1 MSEAGS
7 RRLALALLLALA
19 ASFVVLH
26 GQLARGARFVPDDL
40 CQRANVVAYGALGSQ
55 RILYATWSG
64 RWVSNGMVASA
75 MTVLRDA
82 KGSFPFALAL
92 LAFAVAT
99 TWIVTG
105 ALLGARVRPALR
117 PLLAIVTVALLFFAT
132 PHRGD
137 SWFFVFCALENVVP
151 LAAALLALACARHA
165 GERSWLVVPGAFLAA
180 VATAGHESVALPVL
194 ATGGCVLAVA
204 ALHERHDAR
213 LRAGATILAVA
224 ALSFAISAASPGSS
238 RRLAQMPHT
247 PFLPALWSAVTL
259 GPGVLLGIA
268 REAAAPLVTTL
279 LAWAVAASVLAP
291 ADPRAAALPLRRVLA
306 VVAGALLLAPLV
318 GVVATFPGW
327 YSLGEPPP
335 TRAQLVL
342 AVFLVAAAV
351 AIGAALG
358 AALRGRGV
366 AEELLVAMLAV
377 AVLRVGIDEVPRMR
391 ADIAT
396 AHRYAE
402 AYDARVALLRAL
414 PRTPSRDPVLLEP
427 LPPSGVLRSAE
438 IGSDDP
444 GAFENR
450 CLRRMLG
457 VTHPLLRA
465 KDAAASSG

>member
-7 RRLALALLLALA
+7 RRLALAALLALA
-19 ASFVVLH
+19 ATFVGLH
-26 GQLARGARFVPDDL
+26 FQLARGARFVPDDL
-40 CQRANVVAYGALGSQ
+40 CQRANVAAFGALASQ

-75 MTVLRDA
+75 MTVLRDV

-92 LAFAVAT
+92 LGFAVAT

-105 ALLGARVRPALR
+105 ALLRDRIRAALR
-117 PLLAIVTVALLFFAT
+117 PLLAIVTVALLFCAT

-151 LAAALLALACARHA
+151 LGAVLLALACACGT

-180 VATAGHESVALPVL
+180 VATACHESVALVVL
-194 ATGGCVLAVA
+194 ALAAGGLAAA
-204 ALHERHDAR
+204 ALRDRHDPR
-213 LRAGATILAVA
+213 VRAAATILAVA
-224 ALSFAISAASPGSS
+224 VLSFAISAASPGSS
-238 RRLAQMPHT
+238 RRLAQMPHG

-268 REAAAPLVTTL
+268 RDAAAPLVATL

-291 ADPRAAALPLRRVLA
+291 ADPRAAAVPLRRVLA
-306 VVAGALLLAPLV
+306 VVAGALLLGPLV

-377 AVLRVGIDEVPRMR
+377 AVVRVAVDEIPRMR
-391 ADIAT
+391 SDIGA
-396 AHRYAE
+396 AHRYAQ

-414 PRTPSRDPVLLEP
+414 PRTPSRDPVLLAP

-438 IGSDDP
+438 IRSDDP

-465 KDAAASSG
+465 KDAVASND